1 MNKLKLVTALAL
13 AGASMSVLAAGP
25 EDLKG
30 AQVPEVAAPEPVAE
44 QPAPAP
50 APAAPKVYNW
60 YAGAMVGNAVYKDA
74 CDGDDSDTAVGAF
87 IGYALNKNFALEA
100 GYIDLGNINSLVG
113 NDCER
118 QQDVAADPSA
128 NGATLSAVAR
138 APFGDKFSVYGK
150 FGAFFWN
157 MDRDAVGGL
166 ASASDNGV
174 SPLAGIGLG
183 YSFTERVEGRIEYDR
198 FFDVGE
204 NDTTGQTDIDALTL
218 GVAFRF

>member
-1 MNKLKLVTALAL
+1 MKNIKLVTALAL
-13 AGASMSVLAAGP
+13 ASASLSVYAAGP

-50 APAAPKVYNW
+50 TPAAPKVFNW
-60 YAGAMVGNAVYKDA
+60 YAGAMVGGSVYQDA
-74 CDGDDSDTAVGAF
+74 CDGDDSDTAAGAF
-87 IGYALNKNFALEA
+87 VGYSFNENFALEA
-100 GYIDLGNINSLVG
+100 GYMDLGNIDSLVG
-113 NDCER
+113 DCER

-128 NGATLSAVAR
+128 DGATLSAVAR
-138 APFGDKFSVYGK
+138 APIGDKFSVYGK

-166 ASASDNGV
+166 PSASDDGV
-174 SPLAGIGLG
+174 SPLAGVGLG
-183 YSFTERVEGRIEYDR
+183 YSFTERVEGRLEYDR

-204 NDTTGQTDIDALTL
+204 QDTTGQTDIDALTV